1 MYMYEKHLD
10 KFVRIAKK
18 LIPKNNYTIVEVGA
32 RDCTETVM
40 FDMRLPSSKIFA
52 FECNPDTL
60 PKCHKAVSDK
70 KNITLIEKA
79 VTDHEGEVTFYQ
91 INNEKTITNHP
102 HGTNPGAS
110 SIFEANEEY
119 SLEKYSQNKIT
130 VPTTTIKKFSE
141 EYNVDHV
148 DLMWMDIQGAE
159 LMALQGAKDFLDKI
173 ALIHLETEFFSIYK
187 NQPLFPELKSFLN
200 KKGFRLYT
208 FTTFG
213 KFAGDA
219 IFINTHI
226 IKNNFLLP
234 EIFIYFFHKCK
245 EIFTGKIRGAFIKL
259 KDFLK

>member
-1 MYMYEKHLD
+1 MYEKHLD
-10 KFVRIAKK
+10 KFVEIAKK
-18 LIPKNNYTIVEVGA
+18 LLSKKNYIIVEVGA

-40 FDMRLPSSKIFA
+40 FDAMLPHSNIFA

-60 PKCHKAVSDK
+60 PKCHKAILGK

-79 VTDHEGEVTFYQ
+79 VTDSEGEITFYQ

-119 SLEKYSQNKIT
+119 PLEKYHQDKIT
-130 VPTTTIKKFSE
+130 VPTTTLKKFSE
-141 EYNVDHV
+141 KYDINHI

-159 LMALQGAKDFLDKI
+159 LLALKGAEDFI
-173 ALIHLETEFFSIYK
+173 ENVSLIHLETEFFPIYK
-187 NQPLFPELKSFLN
+187 NQPLFSEIKKFLN

-219 IFINTHI
+219 VFVNVK
-226 IKNNFLLP
+226 IK
-234 EIFIYFFHKCK
+234 K
-245 EIFTGKIRGAFIKL
+245 
-259 KDFLK
+259 